1 MDLCK
6 KNYLETVNRD
16 IYILRRLMHKAS
28 DHTGNLDDQL
38 VIEISQFLDIKLNE
52 HGDLDK
58 SHRCKKEKE
67 QVDSLTEITPLF
79 TKSTLK

>member
-6 KNYLETVNRD
+6 KDYLETVDRD
-16 IYILRRLMHKAS
+16 IYILRRLMYKAS
-28 DHTGNLDDQL
+28 DDAGSLDNQL

-52 HGDLDK
+52 HGDLAK

-67 QVDSLTEITPLF
+67 QVHPLTEIKPLF
-79 TKSTLK
+79 TKGALK